1 MRLAFDH
8 HALKA
13 SRPHERDLIGVRL
26 ELYRLAIRY
35 AIVGDE
41 IGVVGRLRLSG

>member
-13 SRPHERDLIGVRL
+13 SRPHERDLIGMRL
-26 ELYRLAIRY
+26 GLCRLVIRY
-35 AIVGDE
+35 AIAGDE
-41 IGVVGRLRLSG
+41 IGVVSRL